1 MTPGESDQHL
11 DPVTVAWLTLQA
23 TPGLGSVRLA
33 RLEAYFGDPRVA
45 LDARDTQWQAA
56 GMPAAVIAARGE
68 GRSRGAA
75 ALESVRDWCA
85 AGSNRLL
92 LCRDQPGYPAQLNDL
107 PDPPPLLF
115 LVGNPDLLAQ
125 PQLAMVGSR
134 HPTAGGRAHAR
145 AFGRHLARCGLV
157 VVSGLAQGI
166 DAEAHRGALEGQG
179 GTIAVMG
186 TGPDRIYPAAHRDL
200 AHEIVARDGLL
211 LSEFLPGTGPQREHF
226 PRRNR
231 LISGLSLGTLVVE
244 AGLRSGSLITA
255 RLAAEQG
262 REVFA
267 IPGSVHNPLARGCH
281 RLIRD
286 GAKLVECA
294 DDILE
299 ELSPRLQGYLKALPG
314 DEAGAA
320 AEAPQGAVGDDSE
333 YRQLLDCLGFDPLH
347 VDALVECS
355 GLTAEAVSSM
365 LLMLELD
372 GRVESLSGGR
382 YQRSR

>member
-1 MTPGESDQHL
+1 MKAGEAEAAI
-11 DPVTVAWLTLQA
+11 DPIPEAWLRLQA
-23 TPGLGSVRLA
+23 IPGLGSVRLA
-33 RLEAYFGDPRVA
+33 RLAEHFGDPRVA
-45 LDARDTQWQAA
+45 LDAADAEWRAA
-56 GMPAAVIAARGE
+56 GIPASVISARVAGRAEMSSVVDAATAWLGLDERNH
-68 GRSRGAA
+68 
-75 ALESVRDWCA
+75 LIF
-85 AGSNRLL
+85 
-92 LCRDQPGYPAQLNDL
+92 PGHPHYPVQLNDL

-115 LVGNPDLLAQ
+115 AVGRVDLLGQ

-134 HPTAGGRAHAR
+134 HPTTGGRDHAR

-166 DAEAHRGALEGQG
+166 DAAAHRGALEGAG
-179 GTIAVMG
+179 PTIAVMG
-186 TGPDRIYPAAHRDL
+186 TGPDRIYPAVHREL
-200 AHEIVARDGLL
+200 AHAIVAQGGLL

-281 RLIRD
+281 RLIRE

-299 ELSPRLQGYLKALPG
+299 ELSPRLQGYLVDPPVSEPKDDAALP
-314 DEAGAA
+314 EGASG
-320 AEAPQGAVGDDSE
+320 EDVE
-333 YRQLLDCLGFDPLH
+333 YRRLIDCLGFDPVH

-372 GRVESLSGGR
+372 GRVESLPGGR
-382 YQRSR
+382 YQRTR